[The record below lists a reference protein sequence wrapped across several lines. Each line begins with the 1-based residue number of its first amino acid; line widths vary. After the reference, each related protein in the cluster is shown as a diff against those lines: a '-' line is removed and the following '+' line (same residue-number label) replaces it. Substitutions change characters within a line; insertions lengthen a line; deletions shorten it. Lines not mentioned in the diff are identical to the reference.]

1 MTYPT
6 PMIPCAW
13 GELIDK
19 ITILEI
25 KNNFVTDPHKRTV
38 VAHELSALMGIAQP
52 VLGTNENLKN
62 LKAALYKINASLWI
76 IEDNIRLK
84 ERDKN
89 FDQDFVALARSVYIT
104 NDKRADLKQQINLLL
119 HSEFSEVKN
128 YKPY

>member
-1 MTYPT
+1 
-6 PMIPCAW
+6 MIPCAW

-25 KNNFVTDPHKRTV
+25 KHNFVTDPHKRIV
-38 VAHELSALMGIAQP
+38 VAHELSALMAIAQP
-52 VLGTNENLKN
+52 ALEAHENLKN
-62 LKAALYKINASLWI
+62 LKTALYEINASLWT
-76 IEDNIRLK
+76 IEDDIRLK

-119 HSEFSEVKN
+119 QSEFSEVKN